1 MLYMLDTDICSYIIR
16 RRSPV
21 IHSKLSDIAPDDIC
35 ISVITR
41 AELLYG
47 LKRLSPVHRL
57 HVEVRRFLRIVR
69 VLAWEDDAADYY
81 AEIRHQLASSGQ
93 PIGELDMMI
102 AAHSLAAG
110 AVLVTNN
117 TRHYARIE
125 QPLTIEN
132 WAESPPPTAS
142 AP

>member
-1 MLYMLDTDICSYIIR
+1 MLDTDMASYVIKQ
-16 RRSPV
+16 RSPV
-21 IHSKLSDIAPDDIC
+21 VTARLAAILPSFVCVSA
-35 ISVITR
+35 ITR

-47 LKRLSPVHRL
+47 LKRLPSGHRL
-57 HVEVRRFLRIVR
+57 QMGVRQFLRLVR
-69 VLAWEDDAADYY
+69 VLPWESDAADFY
-81 AEIRHQLASSGQ
+81 ADIRFQLVTSGQ

-125 QPLTIEN
+125 APLTIVN
-132 WAESPPPTAS
+132 WVEREDM
-142 AP
+142 